1 MRILVVSILLVL
13 TLLGSYYVWQIN
25 HPPAVGAWDLVTEEA
40 LVVYERNPNSTI
52 DDAEFLLTSLVP
64 DSLRKSVRNA
74 KELLISLHV
83 IGKEEVGTVLYLPGF
98 LPTKKDIA
106 SLTPN
111 RPATERNFEG
121 YAIIEVPVKNNKV
134 VSIVT
139 IDHVLVMSSTSF
151 LIEDVIRLAK
161 SDLRRS
167 FIQNNKALFQF
178 ARMESDGG
186 HVYVNLS
193 RFPEFLDFFLL
204 KKNQNSILDQFARSG
219 VVDIK
224 KEDHTLLFS
233 GFAVDSI
240 KGGSILSLFNQQRP
254 VPISLQRIVSN
265 RTGLLIHYGISDF
278 ATWTPGR
285 LEFCKV
291 WRTPVIDSLNTLQ
304 ARYGFEVSPFNG
316 ALGDEI
322 GLCLGG
328 IFSGK
333 LFIAELKNGNQA
345 IRELKKLRPKNKG
358 EAQAAENYAHH
369 QIHSLNVPSLP
380 VTLFWPLTNHAM
392 NYYLVTDHHLIF
404 SEDLNDLKLFIDD
417 LDAENTWGKST
428 EWNKFLSTSQETNAG
443 IIFDGVNSW
452 PSLRTN
458 LAPRWQSFGDSTNF
472 LNLSKASFQFTR
484 LERSYYFNGIL
495 EFNPKRA
502 PPAREHKEKI
512 LEISL
517 THPVGT
523 PLTVVRNHT
532 TGSSELLAQDDANS
546 LLLFSTKLN
555 HLFSTKVD
563 GPIRSDI
570 SQIDYYRNKKL
581 QYLFA
586 TEKTIYLIDRLG
598 RPVPGFPRTWEGKN
612 PIRCLTVLDYDKT
625 KNYQFLISDTQGKMK
640 LLDRT
645 FSVVP
650 EWKGPQ
656 LGGESWVAPRPVR
669 ARGKDYLFAIT
680 KEGIVYGFTKRG
692 EPLGGY
698 PVNLKV
704 RANGNWIIEKRDD
717 RDVITLVSDD
727 GVLIQMDLTGKIV
740 NKSNLVKSSA
750 ASRFSLATT
759 PDDHYVISR
768 IDKNKIAVMD
778 GRGNIL
784 FEKDN
789 PGSTE
794 LFLTYFEGGRGR
806 KLFAFTDPQQEFTYF
821 FDEKGRSV
829 FSRPLENQLKPVI
842 TFDKSGTVYF
852 YAVNKSGIQ
861 TFKSVIGNR

>member
-13 TLLGSYYVWQIN
+13 TLLGSYYIWEIN
-25 HPPAVGAWDLVTEEA
+25 HPPAVEAWDLVTDEA
-40 LVVYERNPNSTI
+40 LVVYERNPNSTL
-52 DDAEFLLTSLVP
+52 DDADFLLTSLVP

-74 KELLISLHV
+74 KELLISIHI
-83 IGKEEVGTVLYLPGF
+83 IGKEEVGTVLYLPGS
-98 LPTKKDIA
+98 LSTKKDIA

-111 RPATERNFEG
+111 RPAAERNFEG
-121 YAIIEVPVKNNKV
+121 YSIIEVPVKNNKV
-134 VSIVT
+134 ISIVT
-139 IDHVLVMSSTSF
+139 IDHILVMSSASF

-161 SDLRRS
+161 SEQRRS

-186 HVYVNLS
+186 HVYVNMS
-193 RFPEFLDFFLL
+193 RSPEFLNFFLL
-204 KKNQNSILDQFARSG
+204 RKDQNSILNQFARSG

-254 VPISLQRIVSN
+254 VPISLQRIISN

-285 LEFCKV
+285 LEFCKT
-291 WRTPVIDSLNTLQ
+291 WRTPLVDSLNTLQ
-304 ARYGFEVSPFNG
+304 ARYGFEVSPFYG

-322 GLCLGG
+322 GLCRGG

-333 LFIAELKNGNQA
+333 LFITELKNGNQA

-358 EAQAAENYAHH
+358 EAQATENYAHH

-404 SEDLNDLKLFIDD
+404 SEDLNDLKVFIDD

-502 PPAREHKEKI
+502 PAAREHKEKM

-532 TGSSELLAQDDANS
+532 TGSSELLAQDDANT

-555 HLFSTKVD
+555 NLFSTKVD

-570 SQIDYYRNKKL
+570 SQIDYYKNKKL

-598 RPVPGFPRTWEGKN
+598 RTVPGFPRSWEGKN
-612 PIRCLTVLDYDKT
+612 PIRYLTVLDYDKT
-625 KNYQFLISDTQGKMK
+625 KNYQFLISDTQGKVT

-656 LGGESWVAPRPVR
+656 LAGESWVAPRPVR
-669 ARGKDYLFAIT
+669 AHGKDYLFAIT

-692 EPLGGY
+692 EPLRGF

-717 RDVITLVSDD
+717 RDVITLVSDE
-727 GVLIQMDLTGKIV
+727 GVLIQMDLMGKIV
-740 NKSNLVKSSA
+740 SKSNLVKSSA
-750 ASRFSLATT
+750 SSRFSLATT
-759 PDDHYVISR
+759 PDDHSVISR